1 LKIRA
6 NEIDFREV
14 VNQWYRH
21 SKRDLPWRSTKN
33 PYCIWLSEIILQQ
46 TRIDQGLPYYVRFLE
61 AFPTVFDLANA
72 TEQQVLKLWQGLGY
86 YSRARNLHHTAKV
99 VAFEMDGIFPK
110 SFDALLKLK
119 GVGEYTASA
128 IASIC
133 YNEAVAVVD
142 GNVYRV
148 LSRFFGVDTA
158 INSSEGIRYFKELA
172 ARVLDVDNPGDYNQ
186 AIMEFG
192 ALQCKPKAPL
202 CSSCGLQE
210 NCVAFQLQKVDVLPV
225 KLRKTKVKKR
235 FFNYIVLLDQDKTIL
250 ETRTQKDIWQHLYQF
265 PLIESK
271 ENLTEGELIKK
282 EDFLNLISG
291 KSYDI
296 RLFNPKVE
304 VHKLSHQHIYAQFW
318 IVDLEEPIRDGID
331 RKNILEYPVPVLIAN
346 FVKDFGF

>member
-1 LKIRA
+1 MKNRA
-6 NEIDFREV
+6 KEIDFREV
-14 VNQWYRH
+14 VNLWYAQN
-21 SKRDLPWRSTKN
+21 KRDLPWRTTKN

-46 TRIDQGLPYYVRFLE
+46 TRIDQGLPYYVRFLD
-61 AFPTVFDLANA
+61 AFPTVFELANA
-72 TEQQVLKLWQGLGY
+72 SEQQVLKLWQGLGY
-86 YSRARNLHHTAKV
+86 YSRARNLHHTAKEI
-99 VAFEMDGIFPK
+99 AFQMDGIFPK
-110 SFDALLKLK
+110 SFSELKKLK

-148 LSRFFGVDTA
+148 LSRFFGVDTP
-158 INSSEGIRYFKELA
+158 INSTEGIRYFKELA
-172 ARVLDVDNPGDYNQ
+172 TQVLDANNPGDYNQ

-192 ALQCKPKAPL
+192 ALQCKPKSPL
-202 CSSCGLQE
+202 CVSCGLRTD
-210 NCVAFQLQKVDVLPV
+210 CAAFQLQKIEELPV
-225 KLRKTKVKKR
+225 KLKKKKVKNR
-235 FFNYIVLLDQDKTIL
+235 FFNYIVLLDQESTLL
-250 ETRTQKDIWQHLYQF
+250 ESRTQKDIWQHLYQF
-265 PLIESK
+265 PLIESD
-271 ENLTEGELIKK
+271 ENLTLEALTKK

-318 IVDLEEPIRDGID
+318 IVDMKEPIQDGIQ
-331 RKNILEYPVPVLIAN
+331 RKSILEYPVPVLIAN